1 MRFEM
6 HRKSVIAALLLPLP
20 FAALPLIAFA
30 VGHFSP
36 SPAHPQLTITSVSIQ
51 QPANIENGQA
61 GHRLAYGVA
70 DSQDP
75 CADTSTPRVES

>member
-1 MRFEM
+1 M
-6 HRKSVIAALLLPLP
+6 HRKSMIAALLLPLP
-20 FAALPLIAFA
+20 FAALPLLAFA

-36 SPAHPQLTITSVSIQ
+36 SAAHPQLTITSVTIQ
-51 QPANIENGQA
+51 QPANLENQA
-61 GHRLAYGVA
+61 GHRTLAYGVT